1 MSSKNLIAELE
12 FELISTEKLLKLVP
26 SDKLLWQPHYKARS
40 LGELALH
47 VASIPA
53 KYLQYAKD
61 GNTTVEILTARQV
74 NATVDEILATFQA
87 SKEKAFNVLNDDF
100 DKMAEATWNLTRD
113 SNIIFSLPVPFF
125 TRLLV
130 LNHLVHHRGQLAMYL
145 RTLDVLIPSIYGP
158 SADEDPFA

>member
-1 MSSKNLIAELE
+1 M
-12 FELISTEKLLKLVP
+12 
-26 SDKLLWQPHYKARS
+26 D
-40 LGELALH
+40 
-47 VASIPA
+47 
-53 KYLQYAKD
+53 AKD